1 MARTKSI
8 TTIEN
13 EIAKIQ
19 SELTKIRKKEDALAD
34 RLLVLQKEK
43 QDYEA
48 KQIIDAYMNN
58 HPDVTIGDLLRENDY
73 GKILR
78 ETGSD
83 F

>member
-48 KQIIDAYMNN
+48 KQIIDAYK
-58 HPDVTIGDLLRENDY
+58 RS
-73 GKILR
+73 GKTLH
-78 ETGSD
+78 EMMVFLGA
-83 F
+83 

>member
-34 RLLVLQKEK
+34 RLLALQKEK

-48 KQIIDAYMNN
+48 KQIIDAYKRSGKTLHEMM
-58 HPDVTIGDLLRENDY
+58 IFLRA
-73 GKILR
+73 
-78 ETGSD
+78 
-83 F
+83 

>member
-1 MARTKSI
+1 MARTKAI

-48 KQIIDAYMNN
+48 KQIIDAYK
-58 HPDVTIGDLLRENDY
+58 RS
-73 GKILR
+73 GKTLH
-78 ETGSD
+78 EMMVFLGA
-83 F
+83 

>member
-19 SELTKIRKKEDALAD
+19 SELTKIIKKEDALAD
-34 RLLVLQKEK
+34 RLLALQKEK

-48 KQIIDAYMNN
+48 KQIIDAYKRSGKTLHEMM
-58 HPDVTIGDLLRENDY
+58 IFLRA
-73 GKILR
+73 
-78 ETGSD
+78 
-83 F
+83 

>member
-19 SELTKIRKKEDALAD
+19 SELTKKKKKEDALAD

-48 KQIIDAYMNN
+48 KQIIDAYK
-58 HPDVTIGDLLRENDY
+58 RS
-73 GKILR
+73 GKTLH
-78 ETGSD
+78 EMMVFLGA
-83 F
+83 